1 MILGNRMESH
11 ARKLA
16 TILQKRSAN
25 ALEIARKDMKREHL
39 QSKLAKDALALY
51 VKDWCNIIHPGLISL
66 AGEATGADSEAI
78 LCAQTAML
86 FLTAAFDVHD
96 DIIDR
101 SSAKNGR
108 PTVFGKFGMDIALLI
123 GNAFFVKGFTSLNSL
138 GDFIRPERTRLIFLT
153 VQKAFF
159 TVGDAHALEIVTR
172 KHKEISLDE
181 YWNIVNLKSHALQA
195 DARIGAL
202 LSKASENDVETLAT
216 YGHALGTLEILRDDF
231 IDIFDPKELYNRIK
245 NECPPLPILYAFQD
259 KEIKNEIQQKIHDSM
274 TQKETDSVVDFIMES
289 KEVRQLIR
297 EMRIMVNNANDL
309 LNTLP
314 GSTAKQTMA
323 ELTESMLEDLDG

>member
-16 TILQKRSAN
+16 IILQKRSAN
-25 ALEIARKDMKREHL
+25 ALEIARKDMEREHL

-78 LCAQTAML
+78 LRAQTAML
-86 FLTAAFDVHD
+86 FLTAAIDVHD

-101 SSAKNGR
+101 SSVKNGR

-153 VQKAFF
+153 VQRAFF

-172 KHKEISLDE
+172 NHKEISLDE
-181 YWNIVNLKSHALQA
+181 YWNIVYLKSHALQA

-202 LSKASENDVETLAT
+202 VSKASENDVETLAT

-231 IDIFDPKELYNRIK
+231 IDIFDPEELYNRIK

-274 TQKETDSVVDFIMES
+274 TQKEMDSIVDFIMES

-297 EMRIMVNNANDL
+297 EMHIMVNNANDAL
-309 LNTLP
+309 RPLP
-314 GSTAKQTMA
+314 SSTAKQTMI
-323 ELTESMLEDLDG
+323 ELTQSMLEDLDG